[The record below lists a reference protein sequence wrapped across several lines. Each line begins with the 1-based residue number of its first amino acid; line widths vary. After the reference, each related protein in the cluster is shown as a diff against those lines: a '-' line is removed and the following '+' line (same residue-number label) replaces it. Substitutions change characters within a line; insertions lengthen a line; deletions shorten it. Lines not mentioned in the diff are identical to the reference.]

1 MQGVAYHPDQHDIL
15 LFFVI
20 PEFETG
26 TKGSKRRRR
35 RKSFSKVDRLFVQ
48 IRSPTSK
55 IKFLGMYPV
64 SRTESDPFDFGIAS
78 FVPIAGKL
86 RARGRVRDAI
96 KRGKHL
102 IIANRTDEIAQWIFL
117 KPYVQRR
124 NDFGMKLL
132 CLVPKDL
139 GVEHR
144 FLGCN
149 VSAQDHGREI
159 ESAYGRK
166 IAFPMLVI

>member
-1 MQGVAYHPDQHDIL
+1 M
-15 LFFVI
+15 
-20 PEFETG
+20 
-26 TKGSKRRRR
+26 
-35 RKSFSKVDRLFVQ
+35 DRLFVQ
-48 IRSPTSK
+48 IRLPTSQV
-55 IKFLGMYPV
+55 KFLGMYPV
-64 SRTESDPFDFGIAS
+64 SRTESEPYDFGVDS

-86 RARGRVRDAI
+86 KARGRVRDAI

-117 KPYVQRR
+117 KPYIRQR

-144 FLGCN
+144 FLRCS
-149 VSAQDHGREI
+149 VSAQDRGREI
-159 ESAYGRK
+159 EGAYRRK
-166 IAFPMLVI
+166 IAFPMLVN